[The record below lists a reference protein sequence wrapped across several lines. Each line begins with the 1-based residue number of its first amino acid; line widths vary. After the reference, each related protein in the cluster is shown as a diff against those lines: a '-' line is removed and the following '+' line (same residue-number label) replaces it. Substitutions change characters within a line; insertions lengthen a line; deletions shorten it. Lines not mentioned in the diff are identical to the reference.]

1 MNLFEAFKALDA
13 LNEDTFSVS
22 DDGIAKLDEF
32 QNDDEL
38 TDDIDVI
45 DTEAETEDD
54 LQDSYVGKVI
64 LDCGV
69 CHSKIYKDKEEVEL
83 NEDQT
88 LANVGEECPFCS
100 TSDGFKIIGQ
110 VEDYSAENDE
120 PETTDDEQ
128 PAEDDDDAVEESL
141 SVSPIKD
148 DIRDDKTESP
158 TNTLAEAVATLE
170 RPMSAM
176 GGTLSNV
183 MTAHKDELS
192 SIFDRESAISFLDAI
207 EPEVKNKGYLN
218 TVRTKL
224 ERVPNNRISQFLYN
238 IILKGD
244 GMGTKMESIKEAY
257 TDVDGVMGEKG
268 AKYTEDD
275 LKAYWDKENKNDP
288 VLANYKGN
296 YQAWLKDTTS
306 SMKVENLEEG
316 IFNKKKK
323 LTQQQP
329 KTKRE
334 EKWEV
339 FDQWH
344 KWSVGE
350 YDTKAEAEEAAASR
364 GDDGRYRVQLVTKSL
379 KESKSI
385 KESSDSGYWYFTR
398 HGVQPG
404 SIPKGANVLTI
415 QDVENGTYVKLDR
428 VLTTKE
434 LNDYEIIEK
443 RPEGLDES
451 KSIKESAEVG
461 RAEMID
467 ALWYAPYRSKLYRD
481 VDTTFEPTLCKY
493 LNCTADELS
502 FNNFD
507 AFSDAMAKL
516 SDSELMNCYNDYVSH
531 VLSYLNMDNIPILTD
546 DDITLLEGIGV
557 SVGSYNFYDAEDAI
571 NTIDS
576 VYFNNRDNKNYRI
589 ALNRIIRDC
598 GANGYPVDGEFY
610 EETYWDYE
618 RALKLIDVLNHISNK
633 HVDES
638 KSIKEDLKFNLFQ
651 DPYKGLESRISELD
665 NSIQKARNEIDR
677 LEKEKSKYQDSLS
690 AEQHCQEVIKDFLNG
705 IDIEVYYYN
714 YIHQSKSLIVQTDY
728 SEGTLKELKDTFS
741 GSDVETDHNSY
752 KKFVGEFKGHK
763 VEVSYNESDGI
774 IIKIRDFD
782 DFTKSVNE
790 SKSIKESVN
799 NVNVETDDSIVN
811 VSSDENGKVTVTTE
825 PVTATDTASEG
836 GDVLAPVDAETQ
848 DTIMN
853 GTSEEDNISIE
864 DTAEEPVDGEEAP
877 AEGGEV
883 DAEVDEFVEESF
895 NHLCGSYL
903 REVYDNVESFQTSE
917 VKENDKGLVVEG
929 LIKFDSGNTKKT
941 SFILE
946 AKDCTRS
953 GHCRFVGSNKHLSE
967 STDPYLITGKISGG
981 KLICESLS
989 YDYSIESENYKGLV
1003 KRG

>member
-128 PAEDDDDAVEESL
+128 PAEDDDTVEESL
-141 SVSPIKD
+141 SVSPTKD

-158 TNTLAEAVATLE
+158 TDTLAEGIFGPSKKKKAQMEREREEREYQERQNQRKKDSQAWQDWCNQANANAAANKQRQDAERRARAEMRRADRERISKYSTGGGNTGHGGVHYSGGDYWESLEEAAAGTLE

-176 GGTLSNV
+176 GGTLSNI

-192 SIFDRESAISFLDAI
+192 SIFDRESAMSFLDSI

-275 LKAYWDKENKNDP
+275 LKAYWDKENETDP
-288 VLANYKGN
+288 VLADYKGN

-385 KESSDSGYWYFTR
+385 NEAISKDSLPDGWQKDERTLNRYIYHNDRFFASASISNSVADPRNIQTIIQIIDKVNPDNAQQKVDIVKISDVDTEWD
-398 HGVQPG
+398 
-404 SIPKGANVLTI
+404 NVLLNTI
-415 QDVENGTYVKLDR
+415 IKANNL
-428 VLTTKE
+428 LKE
-434 LNDYEIIEK
+434 LVEDE
-443 RPEGLDES
+443 PSDES
-451 KSIKESAEVG
+451 KSI
-461 RAEMID
+461 
-467 ALWYAPYRSKLYRD
+467 
-481 VDTTFEPTLCKY
+481 
-493 LNCTADELS
+493 N
-502 FNNFD
+502 
-507 AFSDAMAKL
+507 
-516 SDSELMNCYNDYVSH
+516 
-531 VLSYLNMDNIPILTD
+531 
-546 DDITLLEGIGV
+546 
-557 SVGSYNFYDAEDAI
+557 
-571 NTIDS
+571 
-576 VYFNNRDNKNYRI
+576 
-589 ALNRIIRDC
+589 
-598 GANGYPVDGEFY
+598 
-610 EETYWDYE
+610 
-618 RALKLIDVLNHISNK
+618 
-633 HVDES
+633 
-638 KSIKEDLKFNLFQ
+638 
-651 DPYKGLESRISELD
+651 
-665 NSIQKARNEIDR
+665 
-677 LEKEKSKYQDSLS
+677 
-690 AEQHCQEVIKDFLNG
+690 
-705 IDIEVYYYN
+705 
-714 YIHQSKSLIVQTDY
+714 
-728 SEGTLKELKDTFS
+728 
-741 GSDVETDHNSY
+741 
-752 KKFVGEFKGHK
+752 
-763 VEVSYNESDGI
+763 
-774 IIKIRDFD
+774 
-782 DFTKSVNE
+782 
-790 SKSIKESVN
+790 ESVN

-825 PVTATDTASEG
+825 PITATDTASEG

-903 REVYDNVESFQTSE
+903 REVYDNVESFETSE

-967 STDPYLITGKISGG
+967 SADPYLITGKISEG

-989 YDYSIESENYKGLV
+989 YNYTVDSEEYTGIV
-1003 KRG
+1003 RRG

>member
-1 MNLFEAFKALDA
+1 MILFEAFKALDA

-158 TNTLAEAVATLE
+158 TNTLAEGIFGPSKKKKAQMEREREEREYQERQNQRKKDSQAWQDWCNQANANAAANKQRQDAERRARAEMRRADRERISKYSTGGGNTGHGGVHYSGGDYWESLKEAAAGTLE

-176 GGTLSNV
+176 GGTLSNI

-192 SIFDRESAISFLDAI
+192 SIFDRESAMSFLDSI

-244 GMGTKMESIKEAY
+244 GMGTKMESIKE
-257 TDVDGVMGEKG
+257 
-268 AKYTEDD
+268 
-275 LKAYWDKENKNDP
+275 
-288 VLANYKGN
+288 
-296 YQAWLKDTTS
+296 
-306 SMKVENLEEG
+306 
-316 IFNKKKK
+316 
-323 LTQQQP
+323 
-329 KTKRE
+329 
-334 EKWEV
+334 
-339 FDQWH
+339 
-344 KWSVGE
+344 
-350 YDTKAEAEEAAASR
+350 
-364 GDDGRYRVQLVTKSL
+364 
-379 KESKSI
+379 SKSI
-385 KESSDSGYWYFTR
+385 NEVAEVNKEDMIKAINLICNGR
-398 HGVQPG
+398 H
-404 SIPKGANVLTI
+404 SYR
-415 QDVENGTYVKLDR
+415 EKLDSYLQYR
-428 VLTTKE
+428 RAEAIENLSDRHLRDFYNEVRDE
-434 LNDYEIIEK
+434 LKQEENPNF
-443 RPEGLDES
+443 RLAQAFHLDES
-451 KSIKESAEVG
+451 KSIKEEIGDNYSNNVEYCPSCGEYLDGSDISYESDNWVRYTCYHCGNSFDRTKYYNESKSINEDKSLEGTIKLTDDFYYDNVQNIKDADWDEVIELFEENG
-461 RAEMID
+461 WVSGNNMIIPEGTRLRKVD
-467 ALWYAPYRSKLYRD
+467 HNLY
-481 VDTTFEPTLCKY
+481 Y
-493 LNCTADELS
+493 
-502 FNNFD
+502 NFYEIVG
-507 AFSDAMAKL
+507 S
-516 SDSELMNCYNDYVSH
+516 SNSEK
-531 VLSYLNMDNIPILTD
+531 IPILIEQEN
-546 DDITLLEGIGV
+546 DIPHVAFE
-557 SVGSYNFYDAEDAI
+557 NEDQPKP
-571 NTIDS
+571 
-576 VYFNNRDNKNYRI
+576 RNKKNK
-589 ALNRIIRDC
+589 LKCPDC
-598 GANGYPVDGEFY
+598 GTVSTRQECEREDEDDGPYLACPVCDTILY
-610 EETYWDYE
+610 
-618 RALKLIDVLNHISNK
+618 
-633 HVDES
+633 ES
-638 KSIKEDLKFNLFQ
+638 KSIKEGMNWTNGEEEYEIDSTLASAPINSIIFIKKSYGGKNRTLKFEKVSTDKWDSLNKFN
-651 DPYKGLESRISELD
+651 DRTGSYESDKSLKD
-665 NSIQKARNEIDR
+665 KYIDGATWK
-677 LEKEKSKYQDSLS
+677 LEK
-690 AEQHCQEVIKDFLNG
+690 A
-705 IDIEVYYYN
+705 
-714 YIHQSKSLIVQTDY
+714 
-728 SEGTLKELKDTFS
+728 
-741 GSDVETDHNSY
+741 
-752 KKFVGEFKGHK
+752 
-763 VEVSYNESDGI
+763 
-774 IIKIRDFD
+774 
-782 DFTKSVNE
+782 VNE
-790 SKSIKESVN
+790 SKSIQESVN
-799 NVNVETDDSIVN
+799 NVNVKTDDSIVN

-825 PVTATDTASEG
+825 PVTATDTASEV

-853 GTSEEDNISIE
+853 GTSEEDSI
-864 DTAEEPVDGEEAP
+864 P
-877 AEGGEV
+877 AEGEEV

-895 NHLCGSYL
+895 NHLCGNYL
-903 REVYDNVESFQTSE
+903 REVYDNVESFETSE

-929 LIKFDSGNTKKT
+929 LIKFDSGNIKKT

-967 STDPYLITGKISGG
+967 SADPYLITGKISGG

-989 YDYSIESENYKGLV
+989 YNYTVDSEKYTGIV
-1003 KRG
+1003 RRG

>member
-45 DTEAETEDD
+45 DTEAETADD

-120 PETTDDEQ
+120 PKTTDDEQ

-158 TNTLAEAVATLE
+158 TDTLAEGIFGPSKKKKAQMEREREEREYQERQNQRKKDSQAWQDWCNQANANAAANKQRQDAERRARAEMRRADRERISKYSTGGGNTGHGGVHYSGGDYWESLKEAAAGTLE

-176 GGTLSNV
+176 GGTLSNI

-192 SIFDRESAISFLDAI
+192 SIFDRESAMSFLDSI

-288 VLANYKGN
+288 VLVNYKGN

-316 IFNKKKK
+316 I
-323 LTQQQP
+323 P
-329 KTKRE
+329 S
-334 EKWEV
+334 
-339 FDQWH
+339 DD
-344 KWSVGE
+344 
-350 YDTKAEAEEAAASR
+350 YDE
-364 GDDGRYRVQLVTKSL
+364 
-379 KESKSI
+379 
-385 KESSDSGYWYFTR
+385 
-398 HGVQPG
+398 
-404 SIPKGANVLTI
+404 I
-415 QDVENGTYVKLDR
+415 QD
-428 VLTTKE
+428 
-434 LNDYEIIEK
+434 
-443 RPEGLDES
+443 
-451 KSIKESAEVG
+451 
-461 RAEMID
+461 
-467 ALWYAPYRSKLYRD
+467 
-481 VDTTFEPTLCKY
+481 
-493 LNCTADELS
+493 
-502 FNNFD
+502 
-507 AFSDAMAKL
+507 
-516 SDSELMNCYNDYVSH
+516 
-531 VLSYLNMDNIPILTD
+531 
-546 DDITLLEGIGV
+546 
-557 SVGSYNFYDAEDAI
+557 
-571 NTIDS
+571 
-576 VYFNNRDNKNYRI
+576 
-589 ALNRIIRDC
+589 
-598 GANGYPVDGEFY
+598 
-610 EETYWDYE
+610 
-618 RALKLIDVLNHISNK
+618 
-633 HVDES
+633 
-638 KSIKEDLKFNLFQ
+638 
-651 DPYKGLESRISELD
+651 
-665 NSIQKARNEIDR
+665 
-677 LEKEKSKYQDSLS
+677 
-690 AEQHCQEVIKDFLNG
+690 
-705 IDIEVYYYN
+705 
-714 YIHQSKSLIVQTDY
+714 
-728 SEGTLKELKDTFS
+728 
-741 GSDVETDHNSY
+741 
-752 KKFVGEFKGHK
+752 
-763 VEVSYNESDGI
+763 
-774 IIKIRDFD
+774 
-782 DFTKSVNE
+782 VNE
-790 SKSIKESVN
+790 SKSITESVN

-825 PVTATDTASEG
+825 PITATDTTSEG
-836 GDVLAPVDAETQ
+836 GDVLAPIDAETE
-848 DTIMN
+848 DTIVN
-853 GTSEEDNISIE
+853 GSSEEVPPVE
-864 DTAEEPVDGEEAP
+864 DSAIEEPVDGEEI
-877 AEGGEV
+877 

-903 REVYDNVESFQTSE
+903 REVYDNVESFETSE

-967 STDPYLITGKISGG
+967 SADPYLVTGKISEG

-989 YDYSIESENYKGLV
+989 YNYTVDSEDYTGIV
-1003 KRG
+1003 RRG